1 MVGGA
6 NAINRAQPSGCDQ
19 ERDGSLLVDDTE
31 EGDVDH
37 QLLDV
42 YEGDQD
48 ERAAKRQ
55 EQVQSRKQERY

>member
-1 MVGGA
+1 
-6 NAINRAQPSGCDQ
+6 
-19 ERDGSLLVDDTE
+19 LLVDDTE